1 MNSYIRSKLKLLNMR
16 PAYLLI
22 IFFILA
28 NNVFA
33 QKIVPSKY
41 KYGRVTQEDFTP
53 KIYSIDSN
61 AQAVI
66 LFDKGIATYVS
77 DKADWFNI
85 EYVYHK
91 KIRILSKNQFELA
104 TVEIPLYKGNN
115 QEDKVE
121 KIEAVT
127 YNLENN
133 VIVATKMDKESI
145 FNDKA
150 SKNYSVKKF
159 TLPNLKEGCIIEYTY
174 TIISPN
180 AYNLRNWNFQD
191 NIPVLQSEYEVIVPT
206 LFDFIFLPNGYYDL
220 NPETEQGFKAFNLL
234 FNNGTGK
241 SEIGVYR
248 AITNHVKWSLSNLKP
263 MVKEK
268 FTTTIKNYI
277 SKIEF
282 QLRALNY
289 PESPSKPYMS
299 TWNELASTLLKDEQ
313 FGADLSGRNN
323 WMNDEVKSIIK
334 GNDALNNAKKIYSYV
349 RDNFTCTDYDALYL
363 PENLKKSF
371 ASKKGN
377 IAEINLLLI
386 AMLKKAQIDADPVLL
401 STTDNG
407 KAYEMYPLIKKFNY
421 VIARVS
427 INNKIYLLDAS
438 RKKLGFNYLPQ
449 YCYNGY
455 GRLINETPNVVNLF
469 ADSLMESKVT
479 SIFISNSENGKNI
492 LGSFNSNLGYYE
504 SYKFREDI
512 KDNEIDNY
520 FKKIKNGFNYDII
533 LTNNRLDSLKNPDE
547 NLNIGYDFSF
557 NLNEDIVYFNPLF
570 GEAYKSNPFT
580 AATRNYPVEMPYKTE
595 EIILVNMEIPKGYK
609 IDEMPKSTRMKYN
622 EEEGLFEYIM
632 TKDANNIYLKCILKF
647 NKAIFSPE
655 DYESLREFYGHIV
668 KKQSEQIVFK
678 KIN

>member
-1 MNSYIRSKLKLLNMR
+1 MR

-22 IFFILA
+22 IFAIVA
-28 NNVFA
+28 NNTFA
-33 QKIVPSKY
+33 QKGFPSKY
-41 KYGRVTQEDFTP
+41 KFGNVTQQDFAP
-53 KIYSIDSN
+53 KIYSLDSN

-66 LFDKGIATYVS
+66 LFDKGVANYVP
-77 DKADWFNI
+77 DNKGWFNI
-85 EYVYHK
+85 EYVYSK
-91 KIRILSKNQFELA
+91 KIRILSKNQFDLA
-104 TVEIPLYKGNN
+104 TIEIPLYKDNN

-127 YNLENN
+127 YNMENN
-133 VIVATKMDKESI
+133 VIVSTKMDKESV

-150 SKNYSVKKF
+150 SKNYIIKKF

-174 TIISPN
+174 TIISQN
-180 AYNLRNWNFQD
+180 AYNLKNWIFQD
-191 NIPVLQSEYEVIVPT
+191 KIPVLQSEYEVTVPT
-206 LFDFIFLPNGYYDL
+206 LFDFIFLPNGYYVMK
-220 NPETEQGFKAFNLL
+220 PETEQGFKSFNI
-234 FNNGTGK
+234 FNSNGTGK
-241 SEIGVYR
+241 SEIFVYR
-248 AITNHVKWSLSNLKP
+248 ATTNHVKWSLSNLKP

-268 FTTTIKNYI
+268 FTTTLKNHI

-282 QLRALNY
+282 QLQSINY
-289 PESPSKPYMS
+289 PENPPKPYMQ
-299 TWNELASTLLKDEQ
+299 TWSELATTLLKDEQ
-313 FGADLSGRNN
+313 FGADLTGKNN
-323 WMNDEVKSIIK
+323 WMNDDLQKVVKTNDSLSYAKSIF
-334 GNDALNNAKKIYSYV
+334 SYM
-349 RDNFTCTDYDALYL
+349 RDNFTCTDHEALYL
-363 PENLKKSF
+363 PETLKKSF

-377 IAEINLLLI
+377 VAEINLLLV
-386 AMLKKAQIDADPVLL
+386 AMLNKAHIHADPILL

-407 KAYEMYPLIKKFNY
+407 KAFELYPIIGKFNY
-421 VIARVS
+421 VIARVI

-504 SYKFREDI
+504 SYNFREDT

-520 FKKIKNGFNYDII
+520 FKKIKNGFGYDII

-547 NLNIGYDFSF
+547 KLNISYDFSF
-557 NLNEDIVYFNPLF
+557 NFNEDIVYFNPLF
-570 GEAYKSNPFT
+570 GEAYKTNPFT

-595 EIILVNMEIPKGYK
+595 EVTVVNMEIPKGYK

-622 EEEGLFEYIM
+622 DDEGLFEYIIS
-632 TKDANNIYLKCILKF
+632 KDATNIYLKCILKF
-647 NKAIFSPE
+647 NKAIFSSE

-668 KKQSEQIVFK
+668 KKQSEQVVFK

>member
-1 MNSYIRSKLKLLNMR
+1 MR
-16 PAYLLI
+16 PAYVLI
-22 IFFILA
+22 SFVIMA

-33 QKIVPSKY
+33 QKKFASNY
-41 KYGRVTQEDFTP
+41 KFGNVTVEDFAP
-53 KIYSIDSN
+53 KVKSLDSN

-66 LFDKGIATYVS
+66 LFNKGTATYVS
-77 DKADWFNI
+77 DRADWFNV
-85 EYVYHK
+85 EYVYRK
-91 KIRILSKNQFELA
+91 KIRIISKNQFALA

-115 QEDKVE
+115 KEDRVE

-127 YNLENN
+127 YNLESN

-150 SKNYSVKKF
+150 SKNYSIKKF

-180 AYNLRNWNFQD
+180 AYNLRSWVFQD
-191 NIPVLQSEYEVIVPT
+191 NIPVLQSEYEVTVPT
-206 LFDFIFLPNGYYDL
+206 LFNFIFLPNGYYDL
-220 NPETEQGFKAFNLL
+220 KPETEQGFKAFNLL
-234 FNNGTGK
+234 FNNGTGR
-241 SEIGVYR
+241 SEIGIYR
-248 AITNHVKWSLSNLKP
+248 AITNHIKWSLSDLKP

-268 FTTTIKNYI
+268 FTTTTSNYI

-282 QLRALNY
+282 QLSSVNY
-289 PESPSKPYMS
+289 PESPPKPYMS
-299 TWNELASTLLKDEQ
+299 TWNELATTLLKDEQ
-313 FGADLSGRNN
+313 FGADLTGKNN
-323 WMNDEVKSIIK
+323 WMNDEIKTIIK
-334 GNDALNNAKKIYSYV
+334 GSDALENAKSIYHYV
-349 RDNFTCTDYDALYL
+349 RENFICTDYDALYL

-371 ASKKGN
+371 TSRKGN
-377 IAEINLLLI
+377 IAEINLLLV
-386 AMLKKAQIDADPVLL
+386 AMLKKAQINADPVLL

-421 VIARVS
+421 VIARV
-427 INNKIYLLDAS
+427 IIKNKVYLLDAS

-455 GRLINETPNVVNLF
+455 GRLINETPFVVDLF
-469 ADSLMESKVT
+469 ADSLMEKKMT

-504 SYKFREDI
+504 SYNFREDT
-512 KDNEIDNY
+512 KDNEIDDY
-520 FKKIKNGFNYDII
+520 FKKIKDGFGYDII

-547 NLNIGYDFSF
+547 RLNIGYDFSF
-557 NLNEDIVYFNPLF
+557 DFNEDIIYFNPLF

-595 EIILVNMEIPKGYK
+595 DVIVVNMEIPKGYK

-632 TKDANNIYLKCILKF
+632 TKDATNIYLKCVLKF

-655 DYESLREFYGHIV
+655 DYESLREFYSQIV

-678 KIN
+678 KIK

>member
-1 MNSYIRSKLKLLNMR
+1 MR

-22 IFFILA
+22 IFAIVA
-28 NNVFA
+28 NNTFA
-33 QKIVPSKY
+33 QKGFPSKY
-41 KYGRVTQEDFTP
+41 KFGNVTQQDFAP
-53 KIYSIDSN
+53 KIYSLDSN

-66 LFDKGIATYVS
+66 LFDKGVANYVP
-77 DKADWFNI
+77 DNKGWFNI
-85 EYVYHK
+85 EYVYSK
-91 KIRILSKNQFELA
+91 KIRILSKNQFDLA
-104 TVEIPLYKGNN
+104 TIEIPLYKDNN

-127 YNLENN
+127 YNMENN
-133 VIVATKMDKESI
+133 VIVSTKMDKESV

-150 SKNYSVKKF
+150 SKNYIIKKF

-174 TIISPN
+174 TIISQN
-180 AYNLRNWNFQD
+180 AYNLKNWIFQD
-191 NIPVLQSEYEVIVPT
+191 KIPVLQSEYEVTVPT
-206 LFDFIFLPNGYYDL
+206 LFDFIFLPNGYYVMK
-220 NPETEQGFKAFNLL
+220 PETEQGFKSFNI
-234 FNNGTGK
+234 FNSNGTGK
-241 SEIGVYR
+241 SEIFVYR
-248 AITNHVKWSLSNLKP
+248 ATTNHVKWSLSNLKP

-268 FTTTIKNYI
+268 FTTTLKNHI

-282 QLRALNY
+282 QLQSINY
-289 PESPSKPYMS
+289 PENPPKPYMQ
-299 TWNELASTLLKDEQ
+299 TWSELATTLLKDEQ
-313 FGADLSGRNN
+313 FGADLTGKNN
-323 WMNDEVKSIIK
+323 WMNDDLQKVVKTNDSLSYAKSIF
-334 GNDALNNAKKIYSYV
+334 SYM
-349 RDNFTCTDYDALYL
+349 RDNFTCTDHEALYL
-363 PENLKKSF
+363 PETLKKSF

-377 IAEINLLLI
+377 VAEINLLLV
-386 AMLKKAQIDADPVLL
+386 AMLNKAHIHADPILL

-407 KAYEMYPLIKKFNY
+407 KAFELYPIIGKFNY
-421 VIARVS
+421 VIARVI

-504 SYKFREDI
+504 SYNFREDT

-520 FKKIKNGFNYDII
+520 FKKIKSGFGYDII

-547 NLNIGYDFSF
+547 KLNISYDFSF
-557 NLNEDIVYFNPLF
+557 NFNEDIVYFNPLF
-570 GEAYKSNPFT
+570 GEAYKTNPFT

-595 EIILVNMEIPKGYK
+595 EVTVVNMEIPKGYK

-622 EEEGLFEYIM
+622 DDEGLFEYIIS
-632 TKDANNIYLKCILKF
+632 KDATNIYLKCILKF
-647 NKAIFSPE
+647 NKAIFSSE

-668 KKQSEQIVFK
+668 KKQSEQVVFK

>member
-1 MNSYIRSKLKLLNMR
+1 MR

-22 IFFILA
+22 IFAIVA
-28 NNVFA
+28 NNTFA
-33 QKIVPSKY
+33 QKGFPSKY
-41 KYGRVTQEDFTP
+41 KFGNVTQQDFAP
-53 KIYSIDSN
+53 KIYSLDSN

-66 LFDKGIATYVS
+66 LYDKGAANYVP
-77 DKADWFNI
+77 DNKGWFNI
-85 EYVYHK
+85 EYVYNK
-91 KIRILSKNQFELA
+91 KIRILSKNQFDLA
-104 TVEIPLYKGNN
+104 TIEIPLYKDNN

-127 YNLENN
+127 YNMENN
-133 VIVATKMDKESI
+133 VIVSTKMDKESV

-174 TIISPN
+174 TIISQN
-180 AYNLRNWNFQD
+180 AYNLRNWIFQD
-191 NIPVLQSEYEVIVPT
+191 KIPVLQSEYEITVPT
-206 LFDFIFLPNGYYDL
+206 LFDFIFLPNGYYVMK
-220 NPETEQGFKAFNLL
+220 PETEQGFKSFNIL
-234 FNNGTGK
+234 NSSGAGK
-241 SEIGVYR
+241 SEIGIYR
-248 AITNHVKWSLSNLKP
+248 ATTNHVKWSLSNLKP

-268 FTTTIKNYI
+268 FTTTLQNHI

-282 QLRALNY
+282 QLQSINY
-289 PESPSKPYMS
+289 PENPPKPYMQ
-299 TWNELASTLLKDEQ
+299 TWSELAKTLLKDEQ
-313 FGADLSGRNN
+313 FGADLTGKNN
-323 WMNDEVKSIIK
+323 WMNDDLQKVVKTNDSLSYAKSIF
-334 GNDALNNAKKIYSYV
+334 SYM
-349 RDNFTCTDYDALYL
+349 RDNFTCTDHEALYL
-363 PENLKKSF
+363 PETLKKSF

-377 IAEINLLLI
+377 VAEINLLLV
-386 AMLKKAQIDADPVLL
+386 AMLNKAHIHADPILL

-407 KAYEMYPLIKKFNY
+407 KAFELYPIIGKFNY
-421 VIARVS
+421 VIARVI

-504 SYKFREDI
+504 SYNFREDT
-512 KDNEIDNY
+512 KDNEIENY
-520 FKKIKNGFNYDII
+520 FKKIKNGFGYDII

-547 NLNIGYDFSF
+547 KLNISYDFSF
-557 NLNEDIVYFNPLF
+557 NFNEDIVYFNPLF
-570 GEAYKSNPFT
+570 GEAYKTNPFT

-595 EIILVNMEIPKGYK
+595 EVIVVNMEIPKGYK

-622 EEEGLFEYIM
+622 DDEGLFEYIIS
-632 TKDANNIYLKCILKF
+632 KDATNIYLKCILKF
-647 NKAIFSPE
+647 NKAIFSSE

-668 KKQSEQIVFK
+668 KKQSEQVVFK